1 MTKKK
6 NNQKGFTL
14 VEVLVG
20 GALLAI
26 ASMVLFSGFAL
37 ADAISRRSEHIKTL
51 GNLAFTAVSTTG
63 TVDPQITKIQKSGS
77 ISITVNGSQTD
88 ITGVFIS
95 AYDDQMEVVFDVFI
109 PDM

>member
-1 MTKKK
+1 MKTKIKK
-6 NNQKGFTL
+6 QNGFTL

-37 ADAISRRSEHIKTL
+37 ADALNRRSEHNKTL

-63 TVDPQITKIQKSGS
+63 TVDPLITKVQKSGS

-95 AYDDQMEVVFDVFI
+95 AYDDQREVVFDVFI
-109 PDM
+109 PDI

>member
-1 MTKKK
+1 MRIKK

-37 ADAISRRSEHIKTL
+37 ANAISRRSEHIKTL
-51 GNLAFTAVSTTG
+51 GNLAFAAVSTTD
-63 TVDPQITKIQKSGS
+63 TVDPLITKTQKNGS
-77 ISITVNGSQTD
+77 ISVTVNGSQTD
-88 ITGVFIS
+88 IPGVFIS
-95 AYDDQMEVVFDVFI
+95 AYDNQMEVVFDVFI
-109 PDM
+109 PDV